1 MTFDLQ
7 AALRR
12 PEVMKSLA
20 IHRAIH
26 DKIMSD
32 GDPLPYLRIALEK
45 SRWAVSIHPNDP
57 WLAEW
62 IDMLETVV
70 RVADSDDNGALSET
84 LSAFIARWLAETE
97 HGIDLRQSAYF
108 GQGRLLSNRERRE
121 VIQSCRLAVEEHG
134 HAV

>member
-1 MTFDLQ
+1 MSFDLQ

-26 DKIMSD
+26 DKIMAD
-32 GDPLPYLRIALEK
+32 GDPVPYLRIALKK

-62 IDMLETVV
+62 IGMLETVILA
-70 RVADSDDNGALSET
+70 ADSGDDAALSER
-84 LSAFIARWLAETE
+84 LADFVARWLAETE

-108 GQGRLLSNRERRE
+108 GQGHLLSNRERTEIIR
-121 VIQSCRLAVEEHG
+121 SCRRAVNHSP
-134 HAV
+134 